1 MKARKENVNSKIFQF
16 VTSYHSFKG
25 GVTLGVISV
34 TKQFPESVNIDKLVK
49 GGLYK
54 YYEETGQRYYI
65 SPATAKETIIDGL
78 RIYYIDIKGKVNI
91 EEKRK
96 AFQDAINEYKFQ
108 RSLYSNG
115 REFASLT
122 EEKNFLQSAYN
133 LYGRTLFEHPLL
145 RAPFKKN
152 VFFMAFERA
161 CVQAGG
167 NNIPSAKDIFAIY
180 YKIAKRNGLWLESK

>member
-1 MKARKENVNSKIFQF
+1 MKARKENVNSKVFQF

-34 TKQFPESVNIDKLVK
+34 TKQLPKNLNTKRLIE
-49 GGLYK
+49 GGVYK
-54 YYEETGQRYYI
+54 YYTDRGKHFYK
-65 SPATAKETIIDGL
+65 TASIKEAIIGGL
-78 RIYYIDIKGKVNI
+78 RILYIDSGSRVNI

-96 AFQDAINEYKFQ
+96 AFQDSIDEYKFQ
-108 RSLYSNG
+108 RSFYNNG
-115 REFASLT
+115 REFVSLS

-133 LYGRTLFEHPLL
+133 LYGRALFEHPLL
-145 RAPFKKN
+145 RSPFKKN

-161 CVQAGG
+161 CIQAGG
-167 NNIPSAKDIFAIY
+167 NNIPSAKDIFTIY